1 VHVTFLVR
9 ALIKLGILKNDLDYH
24 LLRAS
29 MVIIFLFFGYQK
41 WFDYEAQALLPYI
54 GHGPLIFWMYAVFGV
69 RGATYFLGVAEWL
82 FGALLFA
89 GYWNK
94 RLGIIGALG
103 SCFAFVAT
111 TTIIPFMPDGW
122 AASAGGFPAMTE
134 KVAFLMKD
142 LVLLAVSVY
151 LLRQDVIKALLLKT
165 AASNSSTR
173 IRQDA
178 SPTGAVAGASVPV
191 HPVNERLLETSLVL
205 SWILMAQVMT
215 SGCRQPVVNRTQS

>member
-1 VHVTFLVR
+1 
-9 ALIKLGILKNDLDYH
+9 
-24 LLRAS
+24 

-54 GHGPLIFWMYAVFGV
+54 GHGPLIFWLYPVFGV
-69 RGATYFLGVAEWL
+69 RWATYFLGVAEWL

-94 RLGIIGALG
+94 RSGITGALG
-103 SCFAFVAT
+103 SCFTFVAT

-151 LLRQDVIKALLLKT
+151 LLRQDVIRASLFKTPASDSRATPAPPLALPRTQASLPLATFSASSKT
-165 AASNSSTR
+165 AIPKLLAPDKMPR
-173 IRQDA
+173 C
-178 SPTGAVAGASVPV
+178 SP
-191 HPVNERLLETSLVL
+191 H
-205 SWILMAQVMT
+205 
-215 SGCRQPVVNRTQS
+215 